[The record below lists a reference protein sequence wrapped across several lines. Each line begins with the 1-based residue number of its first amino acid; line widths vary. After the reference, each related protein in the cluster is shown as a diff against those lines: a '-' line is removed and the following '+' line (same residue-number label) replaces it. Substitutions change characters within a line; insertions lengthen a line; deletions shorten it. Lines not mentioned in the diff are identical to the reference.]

1 MKKKVL
7 ALIFL
12 VTVLSSA
19 LVGCEDISK
28 TEKIYDTEAENLKS
42 MFVEIER
49 TNDWKIV
56 YDIETKVMYV
66 VSYGFYNRG
75 TFTLLTDE
83 NGNPKLWDGK

>member
-1 MKKKVL
+1 MV
-7 ALIFL
+7 F
-12 VTVLSSA
+12 S
-19 LVGCEDISK
+19 E
-28 TEKIYDTEAENLKS
+28 TEKTYNTEAEDLKS

-49 TNDWKIV
+49 TNSWKIV

-66 VSYGFYNRG
+66 VSYGSYNRG